1 MSSYIC
7 GGSFLS
13 KNQVCAV
20 SIFLACFAF
29 LIAPAALAQSS
40 PVADYS
46 FSEGTGTAAAD
57 LSGNNNNGTLQA
69 GATWTTAGKY
79 GNALSFDG
87 VNGFVS
93 VPASSTLNL
102 GSSGTIEAWVKP
114 NAINRWNSVLAKGNT
129 NSDPP
134 TNYGLEINNS
144 NRFLCILG
152 DGSSARTLASTTAVT
167 TGTFYHVA
175 CVWNGSQLQ
184 LYVNGALNTSVAQ
197 NLTPA
202 ANTSPLF
209 IGQYGGNADRM
220 NGIIDEVRIYS
231 RALSQTEVQTDMNT
245 PIAPPGP
252 APTVSGIDQTS
263 GIQGQVLNVVIT
275 GTNFVNNATC
285 SFGAGITVNSC
296 TFNSAI
302 QMTANIAIA
311 ANATTGPRNVTVTNP
326 DGQSGTLASA
336 FTVNAAPPPPPPTLS
351 SISVLSGQQ
360 GQTLSDTLTGTNFV
374 TGATCSFGAG
384 ITVNSCTVNSA
395 TQMTANITIAG
406 NAAIGTRNVT
416 VTNPDTQSATL
427 TNAFTV
433 NQAPAP
439 TLSSISPTSGAQGQ
453 TLSDTLTGTNFVT
466 GATCSFGAGITVNS
480 CTRNSATQ
488 MTANITIAG
497 NAAIGTRNVTVT
509 NPDTQSATLT
519 NAFTVNAAP
528 PAGAA
533 YPFSEGAGVT
543 AADLSGNN
551 NNGTLQGGVTWTT
564 AGKYGNALSFDGVNG
579 FVSVPASS
587 TLNLGSSGTIEAWV
601 KPNAVNVWNSV
612 MAKGNSNDDPPTN
625 YGLEINSNNQF
636 LCILGNGSSARTLA
650 SATAVTPGTFYH
662 VACVWNGSQ
671 LRLYVNGVLDASVA
685 QNLTPAANASP
696 LYIGQY
702 GGDADRMNG
711 IIDEVRIYAR
721 ALSQTEVQTDM
732 RAPVDRSLDTGPP
745 TVSMT
750 APTAGAVLAG
760 RTTLYADASDD
771 LGVASVQFYVDGSP
785 FGPEISVAPFTTTW
799 DTTSSTNGSH
809 TITAIATD
817 GVGNQTTAAPVAV
830 TVSNTSDPSLVGA
843 WTAPFNWPIVAINM
857 VVTRNGDVMSWDGA
871 PSNGGTSALQWSP
884 TSGVFTSIPNNLTNM
899 FCNAA
904 VVLSDGRVLAIGGH
918 SDFGIGLTNTDIYNP
933 TTRLW
938 TPQADM
944 HHARWYPTATVL
956 ADGRVL
962 AMSGSDTCEE
972 CIVSIPEIYDPVSN
986 TWTELTNAP
995 LDVALYPHIFVLPD
1009 GRVLQ
1014 AGASRSPEVTSVL
1027 DLNTETWTTVD
1038 PNPVDGH
1045 SGVMY
1050 ELGKIMK
1057 SGSSADVSVSTAPS
1071 ASTTYTLDM
1080 TQPSPKWQQTPNMA
1094 YPRAF
1099 HNLTLLPDGS
1109 VLATGGGST
1118 RDGVNYANSVLAGE
1132 LWSPQTKTWTTMS
1145 AEQKGRLYH
1154 GTAVLLLDGR
1164 VLVAGSG
1171 RVGPTPQFNAE
1182 IFSPPYLFKGPRP
1195 TISSIPGSAGYG
1207 STFFVGTP
1215 NAVSSVTLLRISAAT
1230 HAFNMDQR
1238 FLRLNFSPTAGGLNV
1253 TAPAN
1258 ANLAPPGYYVLYIL
1272 NSSGVPSTGAVIQ
1285 IQ

>member
-1 MSSYIC
+1 
-7 GGSFLS
+7 
-13 KNQVCAV
+13 
-20 SIFLACFAF
+20 
-29 LIAPAALAQSS
+29 
-40 PVADYS
+40 
-46 FSEGTGTAAAD
+46 
-57 LSGNNNNGTLQA
+57 
-69 GATWTTAGKY
+69 
-79 GNALSFDG
+79 
-87 VNGFVS
+87 
-93 VPASSTLNL
+93 
-102 GSSGTIEAWVKP
+102 
-114 NAINRWNSVLAKGNT
+114 
-129 NSDPP
+129 
-134 TNYGLEINNS
+134 
-144 NRFLCILG
+144 
-152 DGSSARTLASTTAVT
+152 
-167 TGTFYHVA
+167 
-175 CVWNGSQLQ
+175 
-184 LYVNGALNTSVAQ
+184 
-197 NLTPA
+197 
-202 ANTSPLF
+202 
-209 IGQYGGNADRM
+209 
-220 NGIIDEVRIYS
+220 
-231 RALSQTEVQTDMNT
+231 
-245 PIAPPGP
+245 
-252 APTVSGIDQTS
+252 
-263 GIQGQVLNVVIT
+263 
-275 GTNFVNNATC
+275 
-285 SFGAGITVNSC
+285 
-296 TFNSAI
+296 
-302 QMTANIAIA
+302 
-311 ANATTGPRNVTVTNP
+311 
-326 DGQSGTLASA
+326 
-336 FTVNAAPPPPPPTLS
+336 
-351 SISVLSGQQ
+351 
-360 GQTLSDTLTGTNFV
+360 
-374 TGATCSFGAG
+374 
-384 ITVNSCTVNSA
+384 
-395 TQMTANITIAG
+395 
-406 NAAIGTRNVT
+406 
-416 VTNPDTQSATL
+416 
-427 TNAFTV
+427 
-433 NQAPAP
+433 
-439 TLSSISPTSGAQGQ
+439 
-453 TLSDTLTGTNFVT
+453 
-466 GATCSFGAGITVNS
+466 
-480 CTRNSATQ
+480 
-488 MTANITIAG
+488 
-497 NAAIGTRNVTVT
+497 
-509 NPDTQSATLT
+509 
-519 NAFTVNAAP
+519 
-528 PAGAA
+528 
-533 YPFSEGAGVT
+533 
-543 AADLSGNN
+543 
-551 NNGTLQGGVTWTT
+551 
-564 AGKYGNALSFDGVNG
+564 
-579 FVSVPASS
+579 
-587 TLNLGSSGTIEAWV
+587 
-601 KPNAVNVWNSV
+601 
-612 MAKGNSNDDPPTN
+612 
-625 YGLEINSNNQF
+625 
-636 LCILGNGSSARTLA
+636 
-650 SATAVTPGTFYH
+650 
-662 VACVWNGSQ
+662 
-671 LRLYVNGVLDASVA
+671 
-685 QNLTPAANASP
+685 
-696 LYIGQY
+696 
-702 GGDADRMNG
+702 
-711 IIDEVRIYAR
+711 
-721 ALSQTEVQTDM
+721 
-732 RAPVDRSLDTGPP
+732 
-745 TVSMT
+745 MT
-750 APTAGAVLAG
+750 APAGGTVVAG

-771 LGVASVQFYVDGSP
+771 LGVASVQFYIDGSP

-799 DTTSSTNGSH
+799 DTTTSTNGSH

-830 TVSNTSDPSLVGA
+830 TVSNTNDPALVGV

-904 VVLSDGRVLAIGGH
+904 VVLADGRVLAIGGH
-918 SDFGIGLTNTDIYNP
+918 SDFGVGLTNTDIYNP

-938 TPQADM
+938 TPEADM

-962 AMSGSDTCEE
+962 AMSGSDICEE

-986 TWTELTNAP
+986 VWTELTNAP
-995 LDVALYPHIFVLPD
+995 LEVALYPHIFVLPD

-1050 ELGKIMK
+1050 EPGKIMK

-1109 VLATGGGST
+1109 VLATAGGST